1 MNKNGNLAAWQDKLI
16 EYIIG
21 HSGAL
26 ISAFVVAVIGFIVA
40 RWIGKLMDRWLER
53 KAMTAFAPP
62 RDGT

>member
-1 MNKNGNLAAWQDKLI
+1 
-16 EYIIG
+16 
-21 HSGAL
+21 
-26 ISAFVVAVIGFIVA
+26 VIGFIVA